1 MSAPQE
7 VQFSAENLE
16 KLEKLRKQFPTSKAL
31 SIPVLWLAQ
40 DQFGWI
46 SGDVLKYVAGLLHL
60 PVSHLYGVVTFY
72 TMFNTKPVG
81 KYHLQV
87 CTNISC
93 GLRGG
98 EEIYEH
104 LCRRLKVRPG
114 EMTPDGNFTV
124 TEVECLGSCGTAPVV
139 QVNAE
144 YTGNLTVDKVDQMI
158 NSLPA

>member
-1 MSAPQE
+1 MSDGTSI
-7 VQFSAENLE
+7 QFSSENLE
-16 KLEKLRKQFPTSKAL
+16 KLERLRKQFPTSKAL

-46 SGDVLKYVAGLLHL
+46 SPDVMKYVAGLLNL

-93 GLRGG
+93 GLLGG
-98 EEIYEH
+98 EKIYEH
-104 LCRRLKVRPG
+104 LCNRLKVRPG
-114 EMTPDGNFTV
+114 EMTSDGNFTV

-139 QVNAE
+139 QVNEE
-144 YTGNLTVDKVDQMI
+144 YKGHLTVEKADQMI
-158 NSLPA
+158 NSLAT